1 VTPMCGSELW
11 RILVTSPEI
20 LIFALFMIPDPRTV
34 PDGPVARFVFGVV
47 VAILAV
53 LLLGP
58 TALEYWTKTAIL
70 ASLVIACAGRFAL
83 ARFVAPFEAAEY
95 RPLSALGARRLW
107 RVPAAIAVAAVFAG
121 AVPVSADISTHIP
134 DAAAELP
141 DGSTPIIT
149 LTVGAGPGI
158 AGWASDSAGAAL
170 PPAGNAGPVS
180 ASARVWILPSIP
192 TPSVASNVSSFDPSI
207 NSQAAT
213 KMAHD
218 TVLDLIIESE
228 ARRTHD
234 LKLAELGARDDGL
247 KEFVD
252 VINGDGGNFVQKT
265 YSFDSI
271 SIQLFLPK
279 FATQA
284 ARLVGIELRG
294 TATYTTRDAS
304 GNVVS
309 RSSSAYD
316 KTWGIVGSIGG
327 SGYQLIFVDYTGLAP
342 AP

>member
-1 VTPMCGSELW
+1 MCIRDS
-11 RILVTSPEI
+11 
-20 LIFALFMIPDPRTV
+20 
-34 PDGPVARFVFGVV
+34 
-47 VAILAV
+47 
-53 LLLGP
+53 
-58 TALEYWTKTAIL
+58 
-70 ASLVIACAGRFAL
+70 
-83 ARFVAPFEAAEY
+83 
-95 RPLSALGARRLW
+95 
-107 RVPAAIAVAAVFAG
+107 AG

-158 AGWASDSAGAAL
+158 AGWASTSAGAAL
-170 PPAGNAGPVS
+170 PPPRDSGPAS

-192 TPSVASNVSSFDPSI
+192 TPSVASNVTSFDPSI
-207 NSQAAT
+207 NSQAA
-213 KMAHD
+213 KIAHD

-234 LKLAELGARDDGL
+234 LKLAELGASDDGL

-252 VINGDGGNFVQKT
+252 VINTDIGAGNFVQKT

-294 TATYTTRDAS
+294 TATYTTRDAA

-309 RSSSAYD
+309 RSSSPYD
-316 KTWGIVGSIGG
+316 KTWGLGG
-327 SGYQLIFVDYTGLAP
+327 SQAGNGYQLIFVDYTGLAP

>member
-1 VTPMCGSELW
+1 
-11 RILVTSPEI
+11 
-20 LIFALFMIPDPRTV
+20 
-34 PDGPVARFVFGVV
+34 VARVVFGVV
-47 VAILAV
+47 VALLAV

-83 ARFVAPFEAAEY
+83 ARFVAPFEAAEF

-107 RVPAAIAVAAVFAG
+107 RVPAALAVAAVFAG

-149 LTVGAGPGI
+149 LTVGGGPGI
-158 AGWASDSAGAAL
+158 AGWASSNAGAAL
-170 PPAGNAGPVS
+170 PPPPNSGPAS

-192 TPSVASNVSSFDPSI
+192 TPSLASNVTSFDPSI
-207 NSQAAT
+207 NSQAAA
-213 KMAHD
+213 KMAHA

-234 LKLAELGARDDGL
+234 LQLAQLGASDDGL
-247 KEFVD
+247 KEFLD
-252 VINGDGGNFVQKT
+252 VLNTDVGAGNFVQKT

-309 RSSSAYD
+309 RSSSPYD
-316 KTWGIVGSIGG
+316 KTWGLGG
-327 SGYQLIFVDYTGLAP
+327 SVADNGYQLIFVDYTGLAP